1 MPDARDR
8 ARSIRLV
15 VFDVDG
21 VFTDGRLYYTG
32 NGEEIKVFHVRDGVG
47 IKALQRA
54 GIEVAIISGR
64 ASDAVALRM
73 AELGVPRVFQGDH
86 DKLPLFNALLA
97 ELGIDAADTAFVGDD
112 LPDLP
117 VLGRA
122 GLAACPADAHD
133 DVRVACHWVGATKG
147 GRGAVREF
155 CDFLLAN
162 RPERPG
168 SGS

>member
-1 MPDARDR
+1 MSEARDR

-21 VFTDGRLYYTG
+21 VFTDGRLYYTAD
-32 NGEEIKVFHVRDGVG
+32 GEEIKVFHVRDGVG

-54 GIEVAIISGR
+54 GLEVAVISGR
-64 ASDAVALRM
+64 ASEAVALRM
-73 AELGVPRVFQGDH
+73 AELGVARVFQGDH
-86 DKLPLFNALLA
+86 DKLPLFSALLA
-97 ELGIDAADTAFVGDD
+97 DLGLDATEVAFVGDD

-117 VLGRA
+117 VLGRV

-133 DVRVACHWVGATKG
+133 EVRAACHWVGIRKG

-155 CDFLLAN
+155 CDFLIGN

-168 SGS
+168 SES